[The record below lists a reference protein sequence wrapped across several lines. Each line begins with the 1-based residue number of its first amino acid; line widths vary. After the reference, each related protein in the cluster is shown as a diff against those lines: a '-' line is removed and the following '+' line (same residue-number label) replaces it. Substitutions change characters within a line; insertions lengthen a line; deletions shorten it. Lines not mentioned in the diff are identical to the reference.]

1 MITIVKGSDPRLVV
15 VLQQKDNCGVMPLN
29 ITSTMVVSYVY
40 KDLQGVK
47 TKTGLPSVEVIDAAY
62 GKILINLTDLET
74 EKMKIGTL
82 DFDIYVDDGGDRL
95 IWRFIGKVN
104 VQDRVR

>member
-1 MITIVKGSDPRLVV
+1 
-15 VLQQKDNCGVMPLN
+15 
-29 ITSTMVVSYVY
+29 MVISCVY

-47 TKTGLPSVEVIDAAY
+47 TKTGLPTVEVLDAVY
-62 GKILINLTDLET
+62 GKIMVHFNDVET
-74 EKMKIGTL
+74 EKLKIGVL
-82 DFDIYVDDGGDRL
+82 DFDIYVEDGADRL